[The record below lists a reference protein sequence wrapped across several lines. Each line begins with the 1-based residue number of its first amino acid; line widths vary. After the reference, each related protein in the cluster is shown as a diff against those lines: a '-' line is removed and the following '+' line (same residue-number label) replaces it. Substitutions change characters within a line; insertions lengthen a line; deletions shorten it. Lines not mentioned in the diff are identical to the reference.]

1 MNSAEN
7 LLETARQLRRSGDLL
22 EAYACLRQAVV
33 MGPESYS
40 FLAKA
45 AELFERLQAQA
56 PLPGIIRSC
65 RVAYLCNHTVVF
77 HRPILGL
84 LAWMDGMAM
93 DIYVPPY
100 GTVAQDV
107 LNPDS
112 PLYAFAPDFVLFATD
127 WRDANL
133 PAISS
138 DPESTVRATLNG
150 RKSQWDAVL
159 RGVPCRIIQHNFD
172 LPVCDAYG
180 ALSQRLPGVRS
191 AVLRELNLQ
200 LARIAPPQVA
210 ILEQDQV
217 SANFGRE
224 RWQDDRLWHLAKQH
238 PAHAALPALAK
249 AQLALIRAGLGL
261 SKKVLVLDLDNTLWS
276 GVIGEDG
283 LVGIRLGPPDAR
295 GEAHQALQQYCL
307 ELKERGIL
315 LAVCSKNDEADAR
328 LPFEK
333 HEGSV
338 LKLTDFAVF
347 TANWQDKAA
356 NLQAM
361 AHKLN
366 LGLDS
371 FVFLDD
377 NPAERAQVRADLPM
391 VTVPELGNDPA
402 DYIRTLAAGR
412 YFEAWSLSE
421 EDRLRAESYAVDA
434 QREQL
439 QHSVVS
445 VTEYLRELRMVCT
458 HGSFDEVT
466 LPRVAQLVG
475 KTNQFNLTSRRH
487 SLEELRRFSQ
497 NEKNFTHWFRLQDR
511 FGDSGIVGVII
522 AVDDGEAC
530 WRIDTLLMSC
540 RVMGR
545 GMERFMIQTLV
556 AEARERGIDKL
567 VGVYCPT
574 PKNSIVAE
582 FYAIVSF
589 LRRDGNHA
597 GHIFDLDVKET
608 QLVAP
613 PIEDA
618 TAGLRRMS

>member
-1 MNSAEN
+1 MPSAEN

-22 EAYACLRQAVV
+22 EAYDRLRQAVAT
-33 MGPESYS
+33 GPESYA
-40 FLAKA
+40 FLGKA

-56 PLPGIIRSC
+56 PLPGIVRSC

-77 HRPILGL
+77 HLPILRL
-84 LAWMDGMAM
+84 LAWLDGLEMQVYA
-93 DIYVPPY
+93 PPY
-100 GTVAQDV
+100 GTVAQV
-107 LNPDS
+107 VMQPDS
-112 PLYAFAPDFVLFATD
+112 PLYAFAPDFVLFAD
-127 WRDANL
+127 HWRDANL

-138 DPESTVRATLNG
+138 EPESTVRATLNG
-150 RKSQWDAVL
+150 VKRQWDTVL
-159 RGVPCRIIQHNFD
+159 SVLPCRIIQHNFD

-191 AVLRELNLQ
+191 AVLRALNLGLSQ
-200 LARIAPPQVA
+200 VAPPQVA
-210 ILEQDQV
+210 ILDQDQV

-224 RWQDDRLWHLAKQH
+224 RWQDDRAWHLAKQH

-261 SKKVLVLDLDNTLWS
+261 TKKVLVLDLDNTLWS

-283 LVGIRLGPPDAR
+283 LGGIRLGPPDAR

-328 LPFEK
+328 LPFEE
-333 HEGSV
+333 HEGSI
-338 LKLTDFAVF
+338 LKLADFAVF

-356 NLQAM
+356 NLEAM
-361 AHKLN
+361 THKLN

-377 NPAERAQVRADLPM
+377 NPAERAHVRAHLPM
-391 VTVPELGNDPA
+391 VTVPELANDPA
-402 DYIRTLAAGR
+402 EFIRTLAAGR

-421 EDRLRAESYAVDA
+421 EDRLRAGSYATDA

-439 QHSVVS
+439 QHSAVS
-445 VTEYLRELRMVCT
+445 VAEYLRELCMVCT

-497 NEKNFTHWFRLQDR
+497 NQKHWTHWFRLQDR
-511 FGDSGIVGVII
+511 FGDSGIIGVIV
-522 AVDDGEAC
+522 AVDDGEAK

-545 GMERFMIQTLV
+545 GMEQFMIQTLV

-574 PKNSIVAE
+574 PKNSIVVE
-582 FYAIVSF
+582 FYATVGF
-589 LRRDGNHA
+589 RWLAKNDA
-597 GHIFDLDVKET
+597 GEEFELDIREA
-608 QLVAP
+608 QLAAS

-618 TAGLRRMS
+618 ASALRRKS

>member
-1 MNSAEN
+1 MTSAEN
-7 LLETARQLRRSGDLL
+7 LLESARQLRRAGDVAA
-22 EAYACLRQAVV
+22 AYDCLRQAVGT
-33 MGPESYS
+33 GPESYE

-77 HRPILGL
+77 HRSILSL
-84 LAWMDGMAM
+84 LAWMDGLAM
-93 DIYVPPY
+93 EVYAPPY

-107 LNPDS
+107 LQPDS
-112 PLYAFAPDFVLFATD
+112 ALYAFAPDFVLFASH

-138 DPESTVRATLNG
+138 DPDSTVRTALHG
-150 RKSQWDAVL
+150 IKCQWDTVL
-159 RGVPCRIIQHNFD
+159 SRLPCRIIQHNFD
-172 LPVCDAYG
+172 LQVSDAYG

-191 AVLRELNLQ
+191 AILRELNLRLSQ
-200 LARIAPPQVA
+200 IAPPQVA
-210 ILEQDQV
+210 ILDQDQV

-224 RWQDDRLWHLAKQH
+224 RWQDDRAWHLAKQH

-261 SKKVLVLDLDNTLWS
+261 TKKVLVLDLDNTLWS

-283 LVGIRLGPPDAR
+283 LGGIRLGPPDAR
-295 GEAHQALQQYCL
+295 GEAHQALQQHCR
-307 ELKERGIL
+307 ELKDRGIL

-328 LPFEK
+328 LPFEE

-338 LKLTDFAVF
+338 LKLADFAVF

-356 NLQAM
+356 NLEAM
-361 AHKLN
+361 AQKLN

-377 NPAERAQVRADLPM
+377 NPAERAHVRAHLPM
-391 VTVPELGNDPA
+391 ITVPELANDPA
-402 DYIRTLAAGR
+402 EYIRALAAGR

-421 EDRLRAESYAVDA
+421 EDRMRADSYADDA
-434 QREQL
+434 RRERV
-439 QHSVVS
+439 QHSTVS
-445 VTEYLRELRMVCT
+445 VEEYLRELCMVCA
-458 HGSFDEVT
+458 HGPFDEAT

-497 NEKNFTHWFRLQDR
+497 SEKHWTHWFRLQDK
-511 FGDSGIVGVII
+511 FGDSGIIGVIV
-522 AVDDGEAC
+522 AVDDGESN
-530 WRIDTLLMSC
+530 WRVDTLLMSC

-545 GMERFMIQTLV
+545 GMEQFMIQTLV
-556 AEARERGIDKL
+556 AEARKRGIDKL
-567 VGVYCPT
+567 VGVYCRT
-574 PKNSIVAE
+574 PKNSVVE
-582 FYAIVSF
+582 KFYAKVGF
-589 LRRDGNHA
+589 RR
-597 GHIFDLDVKET
+597 LDVNDADEEFELNV
-608 QLVAP
+608 QEVRLAASA
-613 PIEDA
+613 IEDA
-618 TAGLRRMS
+618 TLAVKETS

>member
-1 MNSAEN
+1 MPSAEN
-7 LLETARQLRRSGDLL
+7 LLETARQLRRSGDVL
-22 EAYACLRQAVV
+22 EAYGCLRQAVAT
-33 MGPESYS
+33 GPESYE

-45 AELFERLQAQA
+45 AELFARLQAQA

-65 RVAYLCNHTVVF
+65 RVAYLCNHTIVF
-77 HRPILGL
+77 HRPILSL
-84 LAWMDGMAM
+84 LAWLDGLAM
-93 DIYVPPY
+93 EAYVPSY

-107 LNPDS
+107 LNSDS
-112 PLYAFAPDFVLFATD
+112 PLYVFAPDFVLFATD

-138 DPESTVRATLNG
+138 DPESAVQATLNG
-150 RKSQWDAVL
+150 VKSQWDTVL
-159 RGVPCRIIQHNFD
+159 RRLPCRIIQHNFD
-172 LPVCDAYG
+172 LPVYDAYG

-191 AVLRELNLQ
+191 AVLRELNLRLTQ
-200 LARIAPPQVA
+200 SVPPQVA
-210 ILEQDQV
+210 ILDQDQV

-238 PAHAALPALAK
+238 PAHTALPALAK

-261 SKKVLVLDLDNTLWS
+261 SKKVLVLDLDNTLWN
-276 GVIGEDG
+276 GAIGEDG
-283 LVGIRLGPPDAR
+283 LGGIRLGPPDAR
-295 GEAHQALQQYCL
+295 GEAHQTLQQYCL

-315 LAVCSKNDEADAR
+315 LAVCSKNDGADAR
-328 LPFEK
+328 LPFEE

-338 LKLTDFAVF
+338 LKLTDFAAF
-347 TANWQDKAA
+347 TANWQDKSA

-377 NPAERAQVRADLPM
+377 NPAERAHVRAYLPM
-391 VTVPELGNDPA
+391 VTVPELANDPA
-402 DYIRTLAAGR
+402 EYIRTLAAGR

-421 EDRLRAESYAVDA
+421 EDRLRAASYAVDT

-439 QHSVVS
+439 QHSAGS

-458 HGSFDEVT
+458 HGSFDEMT

-497 NEKNFTHWFRLQDR
+497 NEKNWTHWFRLQDR
-511 FGDSGIVGVII
+511 FGDSGIVGVIV
-522 AVDDGEAC
+522 AVDDGEAN

-545 GMERFMIQTLV
+545 GMEQFMIRTLV
-556 AEARERGIDKL
+556 TEAKERGIDRL
-567 VGVYCPT
+567 LGVYRPT

-582 FYAIVSF
+582 FYAIVAF
-589 LRRDGNHA
+589 RRRDGNDAHQN
-597 GHIFDLDVKET
+597 FDLDVKKA

-618 TAGLRRMS
+618 TSG

>member
-1 MNSAEN
+1 MPSAEN
-7 LLETARQLRRSGDLL
+7 LLETARQLRRAGDVLQ
-22 EAYACLRQAVV
+22 AYDCLRQAVAT
-33 MGPESYS
+33 GPETYE

-56 PLPGIIRSC
+56 PLPGIVRSC

-77 HRPILGL
+77 HRPILSL
-84 LAWMDGMAM
+84 LAWLDGLAM
-93 DIYVPPY
+93 QVYAPPY
-100 GTVAQDV
+100 GTVAQV
-107 LNPDS
+107 VMKPDS
-112 PLYAFAPDFVLFATD
+112 PLYAFAPDFVLFAD
-127 WRDANL
+127 HWRDANL

-138 DPESTVRATLNG
+138 EPESTVRGILNG
-150 RKSQWDAVL
+150 VKRQWDTVL
-159 RGVPCRIIQHNFD
+159 SGLPCRIIQHNFD
-172 LPVCDAYG
+172 LPVSDAYG

-191 AVLRELNLQ
+191 AILHELNLRLSQ
-200 LARIAPPQVA
+200 IAPPQVA
-210 ILEQDQV
+210 ILDQDQV

-224 RWQDDRLWHLAKQH
+224 RWQDDRAWHLAKQH

-261 SKKVLVLDLDNTLWS
+261 TKKVLVLDLDNTLWS

-283 LVGIRLGPPDAR
+283 LGGIRLGPPDAR
-295 GEAHQALQQYCL
+295 GEAHQALQQYCR

-328 LPFEK
+328 LPFEE

-338 LKLTDFAVF
+338 LKLADFAVF

-377 NPAERAQVRADLPM
+377 NPAERAHVRAHLPM
-391 VTVPELGNDPA
+391 VTVPELANDPA
-402 DYIRTLAAGR
+402 EYIRTLAAGR

-421 EDRLRAESYAVDA
+421 EDRLRADSYATNA

-439 QHSVVS
+439 QHSAIS
-445 VTEYLRELRMVCT
+445 VTEYLRELCMVCT

-487 SLEELRRFSQ
+487 SLEELRRFSL
-497 NEKNFTHWFRLQDR
+497 NEKHWTHWFRLQDR
-511 FGDSGIVGVII
+511 FGDSGIIGVIV
-522 AVDDGEAC
+522 AVDDGEVN
-530 WRIDTLLMSC
+530 WRVDTLLMSC

-545 GMERFMIQTLV
+545 GMEQFMIQTLV
-556 AEARERGIDKL
+556 AEARERGIHKL
-567 VGVYCPT
+567 AGVYCRT
-574 PKNSIVAE
+574 PKNSMVAE
-582 FYAIVSF
+582 FYATIGF
-589 LRRDGNHA
+589 RR
-597 GHIFDLDVKET
+597 LDVNDAGEEFELDVREA
-608 QLVAP
+608 QLAAS

-618 TAGLRRMS
+618 TLALRRKS